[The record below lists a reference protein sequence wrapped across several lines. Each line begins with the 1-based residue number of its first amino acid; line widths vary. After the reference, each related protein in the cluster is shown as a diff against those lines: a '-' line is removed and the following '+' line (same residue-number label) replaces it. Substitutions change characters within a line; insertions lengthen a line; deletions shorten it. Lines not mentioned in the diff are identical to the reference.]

1 MLTKF
6 LISESKYSV
15 GIIMFKLESTLT
27 EITSWEHV
35 TYADLKE
42 RKEDHIEVICQFLE
56 DNQLDTVFDYE
67 ENETLFE

>member
-1 MLTKF
+1 
-6 LISESKYSV
+6 
-15 GIIMFKLESTLT
+15 MFKLESTLT